1 MWLLILV
8 FLTSTIL
15 VVFLYVKHIKLKV
28 NENLD
33 MYRCKDFLL
42 TKTEKIA
49 FDKIN
54 TIIDKDK
61 LCLSVFP
68 KTRLTDFL
76 WTPKEDRNSYLK
88 IQSKFVD
95 FLIVKKPQLHPF
107 LAIFIE
113 NKENKPKM
121 NSLEIIEPVLK
132 KSGIKLLKIE
142 AKDIFTDKFEKL
154 IKEAL
159 K

>member
-1 MWLLILV
+1 MWLLIVV
-8 FLTSTIL
+8 FLASTIL
-15 VVFLYVKHIKLKV
+15 VISLYVKHIKLKV
-28 NENLD
+28 DEDLD
-33 MYRCKDFLL
+33 IYRCKDFLL
-42 TKTEKIA
+42 NKTEKTA

-54 TIIDKDK
+54 KIINRNK
-61 LCLSVFP
+61 LNLSVFP

-95 FLIVKKPQLHPF
+95 FLIVKEPHLHPF

-121 NSLEIIEPVLK
+121 NSLEVIEPILK
-132 KSGIKLLKIE
+132 KSGIKLLKID
-142 AKDIFTDKFEKL
+142 AKEIFTDKFEK
-154 IKEAL
+154 IIEEAL

>member
-8 FLTSTIL
+8 FLASTIL
-15 VVFLYVKHIKLKV
+15 VAFLYIKYLKSRVK
-28 NENLD
+28 EDLD
-33 MYRCKDFLL
+33 TYRCKDFLL

-54 TIIDKDK
+54 KIIEKGN
-61 LCLSVFP
+61 LRISVFP

-76 WTPKEDRNSYLK
+76 WTSKENRNSYLK

-95 FLIVKKPQLHPF
+95 FLIVKEPQLHPF

-132 KSGIKLLKIE
+132 MSGIKLLKID
-142 AKDIFTDKFEKL
+142 AKDVFTDRFEKS
-154 IKEAL
+154 IEEVL